1 MNLIAT
7 VDKNWAIGK
16 QGHLLVNIPED
27 IKLFRMETAG
37 KAAIMGRKTYEQI
50 TDRTALIDRYNV
62 VLTSDLSYKKD
73 GVVVVHSVEEALE
86 KVASYKS
93 EDIYVIGGESV
104 FEQFLPYCDVAHITS
119 VDYKYA
125 KTIGFYNR
133 SDQFFCLLFVF
144 FSSAQILTTFFDLGN
159 LSKNSFISLYTRKSG
174 RNRPLLNSHLLT
186 TLL

>member
-62 VLTSDLSYKKD
+62 ILTNDLSYNKD

-93 EDIYVIGGESV
+93 EDVYER
-104 FEQFLPYCDVAHITS
+104 Y
-119 VDYKYA
+119 
-125 KTIGFYNR
+125 
-133 SDQFFCLLFVF
+133 
-144 FSSAQILTTFFDLGN
+144 
-159 LSKNSFISLYTRKSG
+159 
-174 RNRPLLNSHLLT
+174 HLVREGLH
-186 TLL
+186 

>member
-104 FEQFLPYCDVAHITS
+104 FEQFLPYCDTAHITK
-119 VDYKYA
+119 VDYIYEADTHIMDFDKLDDWKVTA
-125 KTIGFYNR
+125 R
-133 SDQFFCLLFVF
+133 SDEHTYFDICYEFVCY
-144 FSSAQILTTFFDLGN
+144 Q
-159 LSKNSFISLYTRKSG
+159 RV
-174 RNRPLLNSHLLT
+174 
-186 TLL
+186 

>member
-7 VDKNWAIGK
+7 VDKNWSIGK

-73 GVVVVHSVEEALE
+73 GAVVVHSVEEALE

-104 FEQFLPYCDVAHITS
+104 FEQFLPYCDTAHITK
-119 VDYKYA
+119 VDYIYEADTHIMDFDKLDDWKVTA
-125 KTIGFYNR
+125 R
-133 SDQFFCLLFVF
+133 SDEHTYFDICYEFVCY
-144 FSSAQILTTFFDLGN
+144 Q
-159 LSKNSFISLYTRKSG
+159 RV
-174 RNRPLLNSHLLT
+174 
-186 TLL
+186 